1 MSGTQSP
8 FVPPPPPPRPPF
20 SVGNLTPDETTFA
33 ALAQILQISTWWI
46 GPLIIYFIKR
56 ESKFVSFH
64 AMQALLWQIALV
76 VIFMG
81 GMITWIFIIFAFVVP
96 QQGHVPDNQ
105 FPWGIFIPMMFM
117 YIGMFAVMIVN
128 FVLAILF
135 GIKAGRGQWAEY
147 PLLGRWA
154 RRVVGA

>member
-1 MSGTQSP
+1 MSETP
-8 FVPPPPPPRPPF
+8 NPLIPPPPAPPLPF
-20 SVGNLTPDETTFA
+20 SVGALTPDETTFA
-33 ALAQILQISTWWI
+33 ALAQILQTSTWWI

-76 VIFMG
+76 IIFVG
-81 GMITWIFIIFAFVVP
+81 GMLAWMIVIFAFVMP
-96 QQGHVPDNQ
+96 QQGHVPEDQ
-105 FPWGIFIPMMFM
+105 FPWAIFVPFMFL
-117 YIGMFAVMIVN
+117 YFGMFVVMILN

-154 RRVVGA
+154 RRIVGA